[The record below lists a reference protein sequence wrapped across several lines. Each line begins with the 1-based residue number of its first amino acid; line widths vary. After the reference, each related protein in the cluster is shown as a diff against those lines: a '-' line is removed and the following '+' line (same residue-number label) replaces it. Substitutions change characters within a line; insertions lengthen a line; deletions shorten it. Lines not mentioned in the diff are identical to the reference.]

1 MLSIVSQQNVQSL
14 PIRSLYDP
22 ITTLG
27 LVLCYSTY
35 AMIAHSLMIQSL
47 NDVMLS
53 IVSQQNAQW

>member
-1 MLSIVSQQNVQSL
+1 MLSIVSQQNAQWL
-14 PIRSLYDP
+14 RIRSWYDP

-27 LVLCYSTY
+27 LVLCYSRY
-35 AMIAHSLMIQSL
+35 VMIAHSLIIQYL